1 MIDKQRIWR
10 LISRKM
16 GGDASAEEL
25 RELQRLLQKRPD
37 LQYFMETLQSIWKP
51 AGEGWPAEMQDE
63 AELQRLYEWHMHR
76 LDRRMHAND
85 KAAMSAQR
93 KRNSPG
99 SPRSVNNSAILGS
112 YFKIILR
119 NIARFKGFS
128 FINITGLAIGMASAI
143 LILLWIQNELSF
155 DQFHEKKDRIYVLYN
170 RAKIN
175 GKLECWPSVPTLI
188 TPVLRTS
195 YPQVEEI
202 TRLNGVG
209 PLILNVGDRHFEAKG
224 MMVDPGFLRMF
235 SFPLTEGAV
244 QQALNSPRSMV
255 ITEKFAKEVFPGRD
269 ALGQLIRID
278 SNAYFKID
286 GIVKELPNNTA
297 FNFEYLIP
305 YSYMKEVGWYK
316 PSWTDD
322 NTGTIVLLRPGVTE
336 NRADSLFR
344 DIIKAHAGKVTNEV
358 FLYPLTRL
366 HLYGN
371 FENGKE
377 AGGNI
382 GNVRLFGIIAG
393 FILLIACI
401 NYMNLS
407 TAQSVKRAKEIG
419 IRKVVGAGKVSIII
433 RFLGESILI
442 AALAGIIALLI
453 VQFTIKGFSWLTWKD
468 LYVPYGSPL
477 FWLWIAGF
485 TLITGLI
492 AGSYPAFYL
501 STYKP
506 ISVLKGSFKT
516 AYNLVNIRKI
526 LVVFQFCF
534 AITFIICTAVI
545 YRQINYASKRDP
557 GYDRDHLAF
566 AYINGNTNKNYPL
579 IRHDLL
585 GSGAVTA
592 VTRSNSPITY
602 IWNGADNYKWQG
614 ADPNKKIYF
623 NEQRADNDFLE
634 TVGLKLITGRTINTT
649 IHPTDSTAILL
660 TESAVTAMGFKY
672 PIGQIVT
679 NPQGNWTV
687 IGVVK
692 DFVPGSPFF
701 SVQPMIIQ
709 GPKNSFGAVTFRLN
723 PKYSLA
729 DNMKVVEGIFKKYNP
744 DYPFNSRFV
753 DEADAEKFEEERRTG
768 IQSAL
773 FGGLAILISCLGLFA
788 LSAYMAENR
797 VKEIGVR
804 KVLGATIFNVWQ
816 LLSKDFVL
824 LVIIA
829 FVIASPV
836 AYYLMHNWIQ
846 NYQYRT
852 TLSWWIFAAAGVG
865 TMVITL
871 LTVSFQAIKAAI
883 ADPVKSLR
891 TE

>member
-1 MIDKQRIWR
+1 MQR
-10 LISRKM
+10 S
-16 GGDASAEEL
+16 
-25 RELQRLLQKRPD
+25 
-37 LQYFMETLQSIWKP
+37 F
-51 AGEGWPAEMQDE
+51 
-63 AELQRLYEWHMHR
+63 
-76 LDRRMHAND
+76 
-85 KAAMSAQR
+85 
-93 KRNSPG
+93 
-99 SPRSVNNSAILGS
+99 NSAILNS
-112 YFKIILR
+112 YFKVIVR
-119 NIARFKGFS
+119 NLSRFKGFS
-128 FINITGLAIGMASAI
+128 FINISGLAIGMASAI

-155 DQFHEKKDRIYVLYN
+155 DRFHEKKDRIYMLYN
-170 RAKIN
+170 RATIN
-175 GKLECWPSVPTLI
+175 GKLECWPSVPTLL
-188 TPVLRTS
+188 TPVLQTS
-195 YPQVEEI
+195 YPQVEEV

-209 PLILNVGDRHFEAKG
+209 PLVLNVGDRHFEANG
-224 MMVDPGFLRMF
+224 MMADPGFLKIF
-235 SFPLTEGAV
+235 SFPLVKGDL
-244 QQALNSPRSMV
+244 QRALNSPRSMV
-255 ITEKFAKEVFPGRD
+255 ITEKFAKKIFPDRD
-269 ALGQLIRID
+269 ALGQVIRID
-278 SNAYFKID
+278 SNAYFKIE

-305 YSYMKEVGWYK
+305 YSYMKEIGWYK

-322 NTGTIVLLRPGVTE
+322 NTGTIVLLKPGVTE
-336 NRADSLFR
+336 KRADDLLR
-344 DIIKAHAGKVTNEV
+344 NVIKAHAGNVTNEI
-358 FLYPLTRL
+358 FLYPITKW
-366 HLYGN
+366 HLYGR

-442 AALAGIIALLI
+442 AALAGVIALVI
-453 VQFTIKGFSWLTWKD
+453 VQSTIKGFSWLTWKD
-468 LYVPYGSPL
+468 LYVPYDNPW
-477 FWLWIAGF
+477 FWFAIAGF

-506 ISVLKGSFKT
+506 ISVLKGSFRT
-516 AYNLVNIRKI
+516 AYNLVSVRKV

-557 GYDRDHLAF
+557 GYNRDHLAF

-579 IRHDLL
+579 IRRDLL
-585 GSGAVTA
+585 SSGAVTA

-602 IWNGADNYKWQG
+602 VWNGADNYKWQG

-634 TVGLKLITGRTINTT
+634 TVGLKLIAGRSINTT
-649 IHPTDSTAILL
+649 THLTDSTAILL
-660 TESAVTAMGFKY
+660 TESAVTAMGFKD

-692 DFVPGSPFF
+692 DFVAGSPFW

-723 PKYSLA
+723 AKYSLA
-729 DNMKVVEGIFKKYNP
+729 DNMHKVETIFKKYNP
-744 DYPFNSRFV
+744 EYPFNYRFV

-804 KVLGATIFNVWQ
+804 KVLGATVFNVWQ

-829 FVIASPV
+829 FVIAAPV
-836 AYYLMHNWIQ
+836 AYFLMHSWMQ

-852 TLSWWIFAAAGVG
+852 DISWWIFAVAGAG
-865 TMVITL
+865 ALVITL
-871 LTVSFQAIKAAI
+871 LTVSFQAIKAAVANPI
-883 ADPVKSLR
+883 KSLR
-891 TE
+891 SE